1 VDIIDTI
8 TAKLNRAREHLE
20 SLDSAVR
27 EFYKSRPYT
36 FSNEFQPKGKSLYD
50 WVFNIHVH
58 REIPLRISAIFGDG
72 IQNVRATL
80 DYLAYQLAVSN
91 VGLGGDLD
99 GTEFPIFKDE
109 VKYRRLTNKG
119 QPDRRSGLYKIRSIH
134 PDAQRIIESMQP
146 YHEGDSVLMWHLQHL
161 SVIDKHRHFHIV
173 SPPFGDWFAGT
184 PLGEGLSPK
193 PLKGLTIRTGILK
206 RSFID
211 GAEVARFE
219 VAVAPDFDFKV
230 RVKHTIPGDIVLDEF
245 GLSNA
250 YAGHVLA
257 GLIGFVHKKA
267 IPQLSPF
274 LK

>member
-1 VDIIDTI
+1 MNIIDTI
-8 TAKLNRAREHLE
+8 IAKLDRAHEHLE
-20 SLDSAVR
+20 SLDSAVW

-36 FSNEFQPKGKSLYD
+36 FSSEFQHKEGNLHD
-50 WVFNIHVH
+50 WVFTIHVR
-58 REIPLRISAIFGDG
+58 REIPLRISAILGDG

-91 VGLGGDLD
+91 VGLDGDLD

-109 VKYRRLTNKG
+109 EKYHRVTNKG
-119 QPDRRSGLYKIRSIH
+119 QPDRRSGLYKVRSIH
-134 PDAQRIIESMQP
+134 PDAQTIIESLQP
-146 YHEGDSVLMWHLQHL
+146 FHGGDNVLMWHLQHL

-193 PLKGLTIRTGILK
+193 PIEGLTIRTGILK

-219 VAVAPDFDFKV
+219 VAVVHDFDFKV
-230 RVKHTIPGDIVLDEF
+230 RVKHRIPGDMVLDEF
-245 GLSNA
+245 GLPNA
-250 YAGHVLA
+250 YAGHILA
-257 GLIGFVHKKA
+257 GLIGFVRKKA